1 MKQTNIIDSKVF
13 TSILFIS
20 ALLCFPV
27 SGLIARTLFKY
38 STPENGIKINSVFI
52 HIVALQEMLTLNV
65 SNDEMT
71 IKCSITYH

>member
-1 MKQTNIIDSKVF
+1 MKQTNITDSKFF

-27 SGLIARTLFKY
+27 SGLVPRKLFKY
-38 STPENGIKINSVFI
+38 SKPENEIKINSVFI

-65 SNDEMT
+65 SNDEM
-71 IKCSITYH
+71 SSAA